1 MDLAIVHEVVTCA
14 VEGTTGTPAIM
25 GADMGGMP
33 GRTAGSGAGIPARTV
48 GSRTVA
54 GMLAII
60 TEGFKTGAGTPATAA
75 GIGAG
80 IATLA
85 GKTAGTGEGMPARK
99 AGSGVGMPARTV
111 GSRTLGIGVTGGRG
125 REVADKVERGSGT
138 GEVAIISVGVS
149 DRLGDAMVPTS
160 VGGVVPAAVP
170 NIGTSGCNGWLGVPV
185 TTVGVALIM
194 GVAAAVGV
202 SATVDDGAGAVGGT

>member
-1 MDLAIVHEVVTCA
+1 MLTPCGGMLYIIGAAI
-14 VEGTTGTPAIM
+14 
-25 GADMGGMP
+25 GGMP
-33 GRTAGSGAGIPARTV
+33 ARTAGSGAGIPARTV
-48 GSRTVA
+48 GSRTGA

-60 TEGFKTGAGTPATAA
+60 TEGFKTGAGTLATAT
-75 GIGAG
+75 GIG
-80 IATLA
+80 A
-85 GKTAGTGEGMPARK
+85 GKTAGTGEGMPARN

-149 DRLGDAMVPTS
+149 DRLGDAIVPTS

-202 SATVDDGAGAVGGT
+202 SATVEDGAGAVGGT

>member
-1 MDLAIVHEVVTCA
+1 MLTPCGGMLYIIGAAI
-14 VEGTTGTPAIM
+14 
-25 GADMGGMP
+25 GGMP
-33 GRTAGSGAGIPARTV
+33 ARTAGSGAGIPARTV

-60 TEGFKTGAGTPATAA
+60 TEGFKTGAGTLATAA

>member
-1 MDLAIVHEVVTCA
+1 MLTPCGGMLYIIGAAI
-14 VEGTTGTPAIM
+14 
-25 GADMGGMP
+25 GGMP
-33 GRTAGSGAGIPARTV
+33 ARTAGSGAGIPARTV
-48 GSRTVA
+48 GSRTVT

-60 TEGFKTGAGTPATAA
+60 TEGFKTGAGMLATAA
-75 GIGAG
+75 GIGTGTAK
-80 IATLA
+80 LA

-111 GSRTLGIGVTGGRG
+111 GSRTLGIGVTEGRG